1 MQSSNNCDPCQIS
14 NRTAHAEYICFECE
28 ERLCLKC
35 VERHVRR
42 KATARHKP
50 TLISRPDFI
59 DTRKVGRPRLSNVFS
74 DEVTL
79 TWEPPILEL
88 GKNGYYQI
96 SFKEIDH
103 DRRWRYFPGEFKKS
117 SVVLNGLK
125 SNTSYVFRV
134 RAVYEEGEGTYSSE
148 SATVTTCQSRAFRIA
163 NIIGN
168 SENVDQSPHILPVP
182 ITQITRQDI
191 KNIREF
197 HIGEW
202 NARHI
207 GENKTIM
214 LLGAT
219 GSGKSTLV
227 DGFINYVF
235 GVNWNDPFRFT
246 VNDASKVNG
255 NMNKAISH
263 EDWITI
269 YTLHPETGSR
279 LHYPL
284 QIIDT
289 PGFGDT
295 RGVGKDQDMIEQIQ
309 MLFSENITNC
319 LTNIDA
325 ICFVLKA
332 PDARLTLHQQY
343 IFQSVLSI
351 FGNDVKNNIC
361 SLITFADGKDPPVF
375 AGMKESRL
383 PFGCTFSFNNCSLYV
398 NNKKIDAASL
408 APMFWE
414 ISVRGFRS
422 FFDHLDSS
430 TSCSLDRTRE
440 VLKVRLTI
448 DAIEKQLQPKID
460 NGLCKT
466 GELQQVK
473 KEIAEIKTVAESN
486 KDFEMYESEMQQRK
500 RDLPRGQHV
509 TNCLNCNISCHVNCN
524 CSPDDKSKCRV
535 MNYNG
540 YCTICPSKC
549 YWQQHAHTPYIFEV
563 VPVKV
568 KKILQEKQQKYF
580 EQSHK
585 LILKERIV
593 GKLTKDVR
601 QIFNEAN
608 ALIDKLQTCTNILGE
623 IGLQVNHSIVIK
635 DHIEVLLQSEKLERR
650 EGFLERMSMLKE
662 IQKRAELQESFNRFR
677 EDVNKLI

>member
-1 MQSSNNCDPCQIS
+1 M
-14 NRTAHAEYICFECE
+14 
-28 ERLCLKC
+28 KC
-35 VERHVRR
+35 VERHARR

-50 TLISRPDFI
+50 TLISRPNFI

-88 GKNGYYQI
+88 GNDGYYQI

-103 DRRWRYFPGEFKKS
+103 DKRWRYFPGEFKKS

-134 RAVYEEGEGTYSSE
+134 RAVYEEGEGTYSSD

-168 SENVDQSPHILPVP
+168 SANVDQSPHILPVP
-182 ITQITRQDI
+182 ITKITRQDI

-246 VNDASKVNG
+246 VKDASKVNG
-255 NMNKAISH
+255 NMNKAISQ

-279 LHYPL
+279 LHYQL
-284 QIIDT
+284 EIIDT

-332 PDARLTLHQQY
+332 PDARLTLHQKY

-361 SLITFADGKDPPVF
+361 SLITFADGKDPPVI

-398 NNKKIDAASL
+398 KNKGIYASSL
-408 APMFWE
+408 ASMFWE
-414 ISVRGFRS
+414 ISVKGFRS
-422 FFDHLDSS
+422 FFAHLDSS
-430 TSCSLDRTRE
+430 SSCNLDRTRE
-440 VLKVRLTI
+440 VLHVRLKA
-448 DAIEKQLQPKID
+448 DAIAKQLQPKID
-460 NGLCKT
+460 DGRSKT
-466 GELQQVK
+466 GQLLEEQ
-473 KEIAEIKTVAESN
+473 KEITKIKTVAQSY
-486 KDFEMYESEMQQRK
+486 KSLEMYENEVQQRK
-500 RDLPRGQHV
+500 RDLPRGQNV
-509 TNCLNCNISCHVNCN
+509 TNCLNCNVSCHVNCN
-524 CSPDDKSKCRV
+524 CSPEDKSKCRV

-540 YCTICPSKC
+540 YCTICPNKC
-549 YWQQHAHTPYIFEV
+549 HWQQHANTPYIFELV
-563 VPVKV
+563 QVKV
-568 KKILQEKQQKYF
+568 KKILHEKQQKYL
-580 EQSHK
+580 EQLQI
-585 LILKERIV
+585 LIAKEKIV
-593 GKLTKDVR
+593 EKLTEDIRK
-601 QIFNEAN
+601 IFNEAN
-608 ALIDKLQTCTNILGE
+608 ALKGELQKCTKTLSE
-623 IGLQVNHSIVIK
+623 IGLQENPFIVIK
-635 DHIEVLLQSEKLERR
+635 DHIDVLLQNEKLERK
-650 EGFLERMSMLKE
+650 EGFLKRMSILKE
-662 IQKRAELQESFNRFR
+662 IQKRAELLKYFNRFR
-677 EDVNKLI
+677 EDVNKLF